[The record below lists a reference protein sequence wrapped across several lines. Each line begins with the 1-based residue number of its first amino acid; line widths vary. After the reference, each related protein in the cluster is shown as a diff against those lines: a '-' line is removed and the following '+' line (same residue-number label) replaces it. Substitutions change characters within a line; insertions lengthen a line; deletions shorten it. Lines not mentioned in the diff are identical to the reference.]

1 MTTVSNPIR
10 LPYVEHGD
18 ADGVPVL
25 MLHGWSDSWRSFEPM
40 LGHLPSGVRAIAAS
54 QRGHGDAGRPADGY
68 TPADFAADAVRLLDA
83 LEIERAVVVG
93 HSMGAWIAERMALD
107 APERVDGLV
116 LAGAIGPVDTNPA
129 APELL
134 ELVSGFADPV
144 DPDFVREFQL
154 STTERPL
161 PPGQLD
167 VFVAES
173 LKLPARVWRAAAEGF
188 PRGDLYGELAAIEA
202 PALLIWG
209 DRDAI
214 TPRDEQDRLAEAIPG
229 ARLSVYEGTG
239 HAVHW
244 EEPERFAAEVAAFA
258 AGVTR

>member
-1 MTTVSNPIR
+1 
-10 LPYVEHGD
+10 
-18 ADGVPVL
+18 
-25 MLHGWSDSWRSFEPM
+25 
-40 LGHLPSGVRAIAAS
+40 
-54 QRGHGDAGRPADGY
+54 
-68 TPADFAADAVRLLDA
+68 
-83 LEIERAVVVG
+83 
-93 HSMGAWIAERMALD
+93 
-107 APERVDGLV
+107 V
-116 LAGAIGPVDTNPA
+116 LAGAIGPVDANPA
-129 APELL
+129 TPELL

-161 PPGQLD
+161 PAGQLD

-188 PRGDLYGELAAIEA
+188 PRGDLYGELTAIAA

-214 TPRDEQDRLAEAIPG
+214 SPRAEQDRLAEAIPG

-258 AGVTR
+258 ARVSR

>member
-1 MTTVSNPIR
+1 VTTLTNRIQ

-18 ADGVPVL
+18 PDGMPVL
-25 MLHGWSDSWRSFEPM
+25 MLHGWSDSWRSFEPV
-40 LGHLPSGVRAIAAS
+40 LDHLPAGVRAIAAT
-54 QRGHGDAGRPADGY
+54 QRGHGDADRPVEGY
-68 TPADFAADAVRLLDA
+68 APADFAADAVALLDS

-93 HSMGAWIAERMALD
+93 HSMGAWVAERIALD
-107 APERVDGLV
+107 HPDRVDGVV
-116 LAGAIGPVDTNPA
+116 LAGAIGPVDANPA
-129 APELL
+129 TPELL

-161 PPGQLD
+161 PAGQLD

-188 PRGDLYGELAAIEA
+188 PRGDFYGELTAIAA

-214 TPRDEQDRLAEAIPG
+214 SPRAEQDRLAEAIPG

-244 EEPERFAAEVAAFA
+244 EEPERFAADVAAF
-258 AGVTR
+258 VTAR